1 MANELKINK
10 CDKCFYIKD
19 TSSPKVIVWI
29 YVYDMLIIK
38 RQIYDI
44 NATKHI
50 QEQLRYKNIEVT
62 DVFEKVLDKFKYLD
76 FNIDKRNKC
85 GNEKS
90 FGVFKIN
97 TISLQYYKYS
107 TVLEEY

>member
-1 MANELKINK
+1 MANELKFNE

-19 TSSPKVIVWI
+19 TPSPKVIVWI

-76 FNIDKRNKC
+76 FYIDKTQIN
-85 GNEKS
+85 
-90 FGVFKIN
+90 VTVKI
-97 TISLQYYKYS
+97 
-107 TVLEEY
+107 VLEYLKLKLLLCVKE